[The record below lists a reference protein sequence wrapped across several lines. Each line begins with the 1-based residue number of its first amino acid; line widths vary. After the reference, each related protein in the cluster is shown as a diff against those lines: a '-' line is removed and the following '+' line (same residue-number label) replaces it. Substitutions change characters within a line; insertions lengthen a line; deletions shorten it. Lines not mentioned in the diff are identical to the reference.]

1 MKIDVGKIAL
11 VAVMIA
17 GIQVNVLYHRI
28 DDLECQRDIYKSRYE
43 DWEGVS
49 KEIAEYADTLRD
61 SLKARDRLD
70 GKLLVED
77 AGDFLCTAYCTEKR
91 EHICGT
97 GTGITASG
105 APVEADVTVA
115 ADPDVFPF
123 GTVLYI
129 EDVGVRI
136 VQDKGAGIQGK
147 HLDSRFWKPR
157 RCTELGRL
165 WNTPGLDHPGGGEVM
180 WDKLQTNGDRRNDAE
195 VLAIAAAGAPLD
207 IMAMFFESHI
217 EELPD
222 LCVEK
227 LAEAFDKRASN
238 TSCHRESENWKDLA
252 AWARIELK
260 RRKSNGRI
268 CENTG
273 CSDGFGSC
281 GTVGGTDF
289 LCACRTD

>member
-17 GIQVNVLYHRI
+17 GIQTGVLYHRI

-129 EDVGVRI
+129 EDV
-136 VQDKGAGIQGK
+136 
-147 HLDSRFWKPR
+147 
-157 RCTELGRL
+157 
-165 WNTPGLDHPGGGEVM
+165 
-180 WDKLQTNGDRRNDAE
+180 
-195 VLAIAAAGAPLD
+195 
-207 IMAMFFESHI
+207 
-217 EELPD
+217 
-222 LCVEK
+222 
-227 LAEAFDKRASN
+227 
-238 TSCHRESENWKDLA
+238 
-252 AWARIELK
+252 
-260 RRKSNGRI
+260 
-268 CENTG
+268 
-273 CSDGFGSC
+273 
-281 GTVGGTDF
+281 
-289 LCACRTD
+289 

>member
-17 GIQVNVLYHRI
+17 GIQTGVLYHRI

-97 GTGITASG
+97 GTGITSSG

-115 ADPDVFPF
+115 ADPDVFRSGPSSI
-123 GTVLYI
+123 L
-129 EDVGVRI
+129 R
-136 VQDKGAGIQGK
+136 
-147 HLDSRFWKPR
+147 
-157 RCTELGRL
+157 
-165 WNTPGLDHPGGGEVM
+165 M
-180 WDKLQTNGDRRNDAE
+180 
-195 VLAIAAAGAPLD
+195 
-207 IMAMFFESHI
+207 
-217 EELPD
+217 
-222 LCVEK
+222 
-227 LAEAFDKRASN
+227 
-238 TSCHRESENWKDLA
+238 
-252 AWARIELK
+252 
-260 RRKSNGRI
+260 
-268 CENTG
+268 
-273 CSDGFGSC
+273 
-281 GTVGGTDF
+281 
-289 LCACRTD
+289 

>member
-17 GIQVNVLYHRI
+17 GIQTGVLYHRI

-123 GTVLYI
+123 GTILYI
-129 EDVGVRI
+129 EDIGVRV
-136 VQDKGAGIQGK
+136 VQDKGAGIRGK
-147 HLDSRFWKPR
+147 HLDVAVSGSH
-157 RCTELGRL
+157 EDALN
-165 WNTPGLDHPGGGEVM
+165 WNGYGTHRVWIIKEGE
-180 WDKLQTNGDRRNDAE
+180 
-195 VLAIAAAGAPLD
+195 
-207 IMAMFFESHI
+207 
-217 EELPD
+217 
-222 LCVEK
+222 
-227 LAEAFDKRASN
+227 
-238 TSCHRESENWKDLA
+238 
-252 AWARIELK
+252 
-260 RRKSNGRI
+260 
-268 CENTG
+268 
-273 CSDGFGSC
+273 
-281 GTVGGTDF
+281 
-289 LCACRTD
+289 

>member
-11 VAVMIA
+11 VAVLIA
-17 GIQVNVLYHRI
+17 GVQTNTLYHRI

-49 KEIAEYADTLRD
+49 KEIAGYADTLRD

-105 APVEADVTVA
+105 APVEGGVTVA
-115 ADPDVFPF
+115 ADPDIFPF

-136 VQDKGAGIQGK
+136 VQD
-147 HLDSRFWKPR
+147 
-157 RCTELGRL
+157 
-165 WNTPGLDHPGGGEVM
+165 
-180 WDKLQTNGDRRNDAE
+180 
-195 VLAIAAAGAPLD
+195 
-207 IMAMFFESHI
+207 
-217 EELPD
+217 
-222 LCVEK
+222 
-227 LAEAFDKRASN
+227 
-238 TSCHRESENWKDLA
+238 
-252 AWARIELK
+252 
-260 RRKSNGRI
+260 
-268 CENTG
+268 G
-273 CSDGFGSC
+273 CSEK
-281 GTVGGTDF
+281 
-289 LCACRTD
+289 